1 MFHKTIT
8 PQALLL
14 FIGRREGSER
24 DWLTLTFDR
33 FATWFLL
40 KPVSNLFVI
49 IAWKYAFINFINII
63 NLRNPCLLMCVKRQT
78 TYMLTCTCYEK
89 VVQIF
94 SHRIVLH
101 NVLFCAS
108 TATRNHVISV
118 ALPGHVGRCN
128 FCPRV
133 CGIYYDFY
141 VCCWVSSFYII
152 LNCMA
157 WNYRTDPFLV
167 FMRSY
172 FEGHF

>member
-1 MFHKTIT
+1 MIFIKTCEQFIRHYCMKICFHKIHQYHKFTKSVPFDVCKT
-8 PQALLL
+8 SDDLYAHVYLL
-14 FIGRREGSER
+14 
-24 DWLTLTFDR
+24 
-33 FATWFLL
+33 
-40 KPVSNLFVI
+40 
-49 IAWKYAFINFINII
+49 WKSRAN
-63 NLRNPCLLMCVKRQT
+63 
-78 TYMLTCTCYEK
+78 
-89 VVQIF
+89 VQIF
-94 SHRIVLH
+94 SHRIVLY
-101 NVLFCAS
+101 NVLFCTS